1 MPKKIVKK
9 TVKKVPAKKKTM
21 TNKNKES
28 EKILILSVLA
38 AAFAV
43 AFLVVVCFAT
53 NGNGYLSVLDSS
65 DSNDA
70 MAEEIANVS
79 VVEEVVD
86 DSAGDYW
93 FENLEAEE
101 FTLSQCIEIKRVWD
115 MGSWTGNYESLYA
128 PESCKALD
136 FWGTVTGT
144 NVTPPEDYVGNVY
157 IAYYENPFPDTDIS
171 TVEGV
176 AAAYL
181 YNIGLINGYDD
192 GEFKGYKEVNRAEA
206 AKFLLNARY
215 SDVPYMT
222 NDGRFSDV
230 KVGEWYE
237 RFVMYA
243 AELGVIDGYDDGTF
257 KPANTVNT
265 AEFLKMLT
273 LTFDLDLNLSH
284 GFTDVS
290 EGSWYEQYV
299 GTAYKYDLFPYRGN
313 LLDPGSLLT
322 RDEVATAIFQ
332 FLSYSG

>member
-1 MPKKIVKK
+1 MPKKTTKK
-9 TVKKVPAKKKTM
+9 SPAKRKVAKVS
-21 TNKNKES
+21 KS
-28 EKILILSVLA
+28 EDSKILLLALVAATLAVVFLITVCSVNGITGYIS
-38 AAFAV
+38 
-43 AFLVVVCFAT
+43 VV
-53 NGNGYLSVLDSS
+53 DSDS
-65 DSNDA
+65 SNDA
-70 MAEEIANVS
+70 MAEEIVD
-79 VVEEVVD
+79 VPETEEIAD
-86 DSAGDYW
+86 DSEGDYW
-93 FENLEAEE
+93 FENLEADA
-101 FTLSQCIEIKRVWD
+101 FTESQCAEIKRIWD
-115 MGSWTGNYESLYA
+115 MGSWTGNYDSLYA
-128 PESCKALD
+128 PEACKVLG

-144 NVTPPEDYVGNVY
+144 NETPPEDYVGNMY
-157 IAYYENPFPDTDIS
+157 IAYYENPFPDTDLS

-215 SDVPYMT
+215 SDVPEMT
-222 NDGRFSDV
+222 NDGLFSDV
-230 KVGEWYE
+230 EVGAWYE
-237 RFVMYA
+237 DFVMYA

-273 LTFDLDLNLSH
+273 LTFDLDLNLSY

-290 EGSWYEQYV
+290 EGAWYEQYV
-299 GTAYKYDLFPYRGN
+299 GTAYKYNLFPHRGDE
-313 LLDPGSLLT
+313 LDPGSFLT